1 MSSEEVPDGVRD
13 DDSVT
18 FRFQRYGDGTSVMVG
33 ATEGSVLNDIK
44 FDGVYVSSVGAEL
57 DGVIDGAEGITA
69 NVGGVDILLGIA
81 LHNAIGSNV
90 LDCVVGASLNGTA
103 LINSFEGASV
113 GDIVSLKVLDGILRS
128 KVGFCVSADDGNI
141 EGSFKRGW

>member
-18 FRFQRYGDGTSVMVG
+18 FRFQRYGDGTSVMDG

-57 DGVIDGAEGITA
+57 DGVIDGAKGITA

-103 LINSFEGASV
+103 LINSLEGASV
-113 GDIVSLKVLDGILRS
+113 GDIVSLKVVVCKL
-128 KVGFCVSADDGNI
+128 VGFCVAAADGNI
-141 EGSFKRGW
+141 EGSFERGW